1 MTRLWGCLLCLF
13 VIPVQAEVYKC
24 TVNGRTE
31 FSDQPC
37 SDQAQ
42 KIEIKVT
49 QPEQTAIDEQR
60 AITATFEEESRV
72 TEIHTLNQQNDHLE
86 AEISRLERQ
95 RDAELEELSARTYIT
110 EDGRMATSEHGL
122 FQRMDE
128 VTAEYQTA
136 IKLIRQQI
144 QRNQNQ
150 LNNLYK

>member
-1 MTRLWGCLLCLF
+1 
-13 VIPVQAEVYKC
+13 VQAEVYKC

-72 TEIHTLNQQNDHLE
+72 TEIHTLNQQNDHLK

-95 RDAELEELSARTYIT
+95 HDAELEELSARTYIT

-136 IKLIRQQI
+136 IELIRQQI

>member
-136 IKLIRQQI
+136 IELIRQQI

>member
-24 TVNGRTE
+24 TVSGRTE

-60 AITATFEEESRV
+60 AITATFKEESRV

-136 IKLIRQQI
+136 IELIRQQI

>member
-37 SDQAQ
+37 SDQAE

-60 AITATFEEESRV
+60 AITATFKEESRV

-136 IKLIRQQI
+136 IELIRQQI